1 MKPATANRVYLLHQ
15 EGNVPFKHRGKVP
28 KKSDN
33 DDDYSV
39 DQKHVSGSTVCM
51 YDMCI
56 YMCVCLCLCE
66 YVCVCIYTYIYVC
79 VCMYVCK

>member
-56 YMCVCLCLCE
+56 YTCVCV
-66 YVCVCIYTYIYVC
+66 YIYIYIYVC
-79 VCMYVCK
+79 TCVCMI